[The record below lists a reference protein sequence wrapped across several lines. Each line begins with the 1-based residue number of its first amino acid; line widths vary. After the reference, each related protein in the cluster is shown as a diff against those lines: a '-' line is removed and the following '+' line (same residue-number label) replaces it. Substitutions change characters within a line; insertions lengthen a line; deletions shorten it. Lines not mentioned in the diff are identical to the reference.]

1 MLVLGLMIPVGLT
14 ATATSAHATSMP
26 FHEYNMCSNRCV
38 NTTHEYAQYQ
48 AANRVLS
55 EVQDGSPPFGVIL
68 EEVCST
74 VANYLSGSMLS
85 LGFTMTTS
93 NPDAQDGEPR
103 RLLCV
108 SSNAYILFAACGTHT
123 AIDSPTSEG
132 PKDAQLDQFLYL
144 STASYSV
151 GKAIGGDLNDTVDES
166 HLDGYYNG
174 SWEADQ
180 SNRTNPQNTVGGS
193 NPKKID
199 YVFADKSHFPST
211 RSLVVLTSNP
221 ASDHYYLKA
230 YFNI

>member
-1 MLVLGLMIPVGLT
+1 
-14 ATATSAHATSMP
+14 
-26 FHEYNMCSNRCV
+26 
-38 NTTHEYAQYQ
+38 
-48 AANRVLS
+48 
-55 EVQDGSPPFGVIL
+55 
-68 EEVCST
+68 
-74 VANYLSGSMLS
+74 
-85 LGFTMTTS
+85 
-93 NPDAQDGEPR
+93 
-103 RLLCV
+103 LLCA
-108 SSNAYILFAACGTHT
+108 SSNAYILFAACATHT

-174 SWEADQ
+174 YWEADQ

-199 YVFADKSHFPST
+199 YVFADKSHFLST